1 MGEKVE
7 HEEPRLQEDE
17 RRRFEQ
23 AFLPHMDAA
32 YNLARWLMRDEQEAE
47 DMLQEA
53 YLRAVKS
60 FHAFHGAE
68 GRPWLL
74 TIVRNSCY
82 SRLRQLRGRGSA
94 ASFDEEIHGVP
105 DNAPPPESSLLVEEA
120 RQSVQQALEELPV
133 PFREVIVLRE
143 LEGMS
148 YKEIAAIADISL
160 GTVMSR
166 LSRGRAMLERQ
177 VVKRLAEE
185 P

>member
-1 MGEKVE
+1 L
-7 HEEPRLQEDE
+7 REDE

-32 YNLARWLMRDEQEAE
+32 YNLARWLMRDAQEAE

-53 YLRAVKS
+53 YLRAFQS
-60 FHAFHGAE
+60 FAGFHGTE
-68 GRPWLL
+68 GRPWLI

-82 SRLRQLRGRGSA
+82 SRLRQLRGRGLA
-94 ASFDEEIHGVP
+94 TPFDEEIHTIT
-105 DNAPPPESSLLVEEA
+105 DKAPAPESGLVQQEM
-120 RQSVQQALEELPV
+120 RQSIQQALEELPAE
-133 PFREVIVLRE
+133 FREVMVLRE

-148 YKEIAAIADISL
+148 YKEIAAIADISM

-166 LSRGRAMLERQ
+166 LSRGRAMLQRQ

-185 P
+185 S